1 MPIYVGNVTTNSAI
15 TSTSLTEMSPQS
27 FVVTNALR
35 NSTRPALLLPFAQS
49 GVVDPRIT
57 FTRASSATYF
67 NSQGVLTTA
76 ANDVPRIDYN
86 PLTGACLGLL
96 IEESRTNGVR
106 NGYGSGGTASVLPTY
121 WSAPANGSV
130 TNGLTVTYGGPV
142 VSQGIPAYRFTI
154 TGTATAGGALNFQY
168 EAGGGALT
176 NLAVSTSFQQSV
188 YVAIASGSS
197 QGYWTHWG
205 QLRDSTLAIVADNQQ
220 QLIPTTTMTRFNT
233 SQTTPSSGNAPF
245 GVRSAAV
252 LYYYTTGSVQ
262 NLTFDIGCGQQEI
275 GAFPT
280 SFIATTGASAT
291 RAQEIATMPLGSWYN
306 PNASSML
313 IEAQK
318 NTSADT
324 AFGGI
329 TELGDGTVNNRI
341 AFYVTPSTSSLRFAD
356 NYTSNIADA
365 DILVGS
371 YTLSNPYKAAGSI
384 TGALA
389 TSGTIA
395 ASLNGATTVTGTTGN
410 FPGNLLTQLNI
421 GNLGGVGNFMNGW
434 IQRIAY
440 YPVAFSNTQLQ
451 AMSS

>member
-1 MPIYVGNVTTNSAI
+1 
-15 TSTSLTEMSPQS
+15 MSPQS

-35 NSTRPALLLPFAQS
+35 NSVRPALLLPFAQS

-76 ANDVPRIDYN
+76 ANNVPRIDYD

-96 IEESRTNGVR
+96 IEEGRTNGVR

-142 VSQGIPAYRFTI
+142 VNQGIPAYRFTI
-154 TGTATAGGALNFQY
+154 TGTATASGAFSFVY
-168 EAGGGALT
+168 ENGGGALT
-176 NLAVSTSFQQSV
+176 NLAVSTSFQQNV

-197 QGYWTHWG
+197 LGTWTHWG
-205 QLRDSTLAIVADNQQ
+205 QLRDSTLAVVADNQQ

-245 GVRSAAV
+245 GVRSAAI

-291 RAQEIATMPLGSWYN
+291 RTLEYATIPLGSWYN
-306 PNASSML
+306 ASAFSL
-313 IEAQK
+313 LVEAQK

-324 AFGGI
+324 GFG
-329 TELGDGTVNNRI
+329 TPVELNDGTAARTTTFYNN
-341 AFYVTPSTSSLRFAD
+341 PSSALLRFASP
-356 NYTSNIADA
+356 TSDTLSA
-365 DILVGS
+365 GT
-371 YTLSNPYKAAGSI
+371 YTLATPYKAAGAI
-384 TGALA
+384 TG
-389 TSGTIA
+389 TSTTTGTIA
-395 ASLNGATTVTGTTGN
+395 ASLNGATTVTGTTTN
-410 FPGNLLTQLNI
+410 FDSASYTNMNI
-421 GNLGGVGNFMNGW
+421 GFIGAPGAGNQMNGW

>member
-49 GVVDPRIT
+49 GTVDPRIT

-67 NSQGVLTTA
+67 NLQGVLSTA
-76 ANDVPRIDYN
+76 ANDVPRIDFD
-86 PLTGACLGLL
+86 PITGRCLGLL
-96 IEESRTNGVR
+96 IERSSTNIVL
-106 NGYGSGGTASVLPTY
+106 NSASLATQ
-121 WSAPANGSV
+121 SV
-130 TNGLTVTYGGPV
+130 TTTATTYTLSFYGTGTVALSGTYTGSLVGTGAFPTRSTLT
-142 VSQGIPAYRFTI
+142 F
-154 TGTATAGGALNFQY
+154 TATAGTLTLTVTGTVSYAQLEALAF
-168 EAGGGALT
+168 
-176 NLAVSTSFQQSV
+176 VTS
-188 YVAIASGSS
+188 YI
-197 QGYWTHWG
+197 T
-205 QLRDSTLAIVADNQQ
+205 
-220 QLIPTTTMTRFNT
+220 
-233 SQTTPSSGNAPF
+233 
-245 GVRSAAV
+245 
-252 LYYYTTGSVQ
+252 
-262 NLTFDIGCGQQEI
+262 
-275 GAFPT
+275 
-280 SFIATTGASAT
+280 TTGASAT

-389 TSGTIA
+389 TSGTSA

-410 FPGNLLTQLNI
+410 FPGKLLTQLNI